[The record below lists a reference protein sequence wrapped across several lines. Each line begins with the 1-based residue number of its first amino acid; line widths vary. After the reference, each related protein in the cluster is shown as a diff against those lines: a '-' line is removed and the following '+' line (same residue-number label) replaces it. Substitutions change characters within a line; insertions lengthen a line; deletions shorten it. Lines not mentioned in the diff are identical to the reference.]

1 MVSRA
6 AGSWIGNA
14 DGHTPTLANS
24 RATVVWVHTAP
35 PRGVGTQRSPN
46 ARASEKDG
54 DPSITELS
62 DALRSQPV
70 WEQAAG
76 MTQHCIQLRGSEPAL
91 RQAMKVYI
99 WKRRF
104 RRRQTWLAWTVL
116 LVADGALVWTD
127 DFGFLTGAAAAATV
141 LLATMMLGI
150 GWARWDAN
158 IKRWRKL
165 IAAGAE
171 VIIEDAALSIASNI
185 STLTTPWS
193 QFTEVWIL
201 SQCWMLFVVPDQFQ
215 IVPLADNS
223 SEMTT
228 FLEQRLAEAVFKN
241 HV

>member
-1 MVSRA
+1 MPELFPIGRFRDGQPRSGKLDWQCRRSHPHPRHQPRHGRVGPRRPASGRRHASGRA
-6 AGSWIGNA
+6 
-14 DGHTPTLANS
+14 
-24 RATVVWVHTAP
+24 
-35 PRGVGTQRSPN
+35 N

-76 MTQHCIQLRGSEPAL
+76 MTQHRIQLRGSEPAL
-91 RQAMKVYI
+91 RQAMKAYI

-185 STLTTPWS
+185 STLNDTMVTVHRGLD
-193 QFTEVWIL
+193 TL
-201 SQCWMLFVVPDQFQ
+201 SVLDAFRC
-215 IVPLADNS
+215 A
-223 SEMTT
+223 
-228 FLEQRLAEAVFKN
+228 
-241 HV
+241 